1 MTQLTQ
7 DEIVSNTKTVIS
19 GLESLKLEHHGGL
32 QALQSQK
39 SKDVEDAAVE
49 KEDMLQ
55 KSLEMIDIGIEEAK
69 VMIALATHMQI
80 TEAEKQKLRT
90 QVKRL
95 CQENAWLRDELATTQ
110 QRLQAS
116 EQLVAQLEEEKK
128 QLEFFNSIKKY
139 DTQESQMQVWN
150 QNKSQE
156 KFLKMRVFGN

>member
-1 MTQLTQ
+1 M
-7 DEIVSNTKTVIS
+7 V
-19 GLESLKLEHHGGL
+19 
-32 QALQSQK
+32 AF
-39 SKDVEDAAVE
+39 
-49 KEDMLQ
+49 
-55 KSLEMIDIGIEEAK
+55 
-69 VMIALATHMQI
+69 ATHMQI

-139 DTQESQMQVWN
+139 DQDLGVSFRWIQ
-150 QNKSQE
+150 
-156 KFLKMRVFGN
+156 F